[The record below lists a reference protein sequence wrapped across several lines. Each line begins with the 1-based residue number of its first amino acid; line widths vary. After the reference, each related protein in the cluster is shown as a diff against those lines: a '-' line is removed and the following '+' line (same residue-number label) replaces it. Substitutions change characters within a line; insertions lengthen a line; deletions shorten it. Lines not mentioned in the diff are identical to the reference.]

1 MRPSAEKN
9 RGRPV
14 RGRARRRRRA
24 GCTATAARSPSRW
37 TTAQSSAT
45 HSRIWNRRRARSP
58 SCRDPCSR
66 PRRGSPGPGTPA
78 ACARTAP
85 ASPFAPNRIPPPA
98 TALPARRA
106 SPSRPAGGRSPSL
119 RGNPGVNRAFVRPC
133 SIRWLIFAFIATDLQ
148 LHLSEILPPPRP
160 GPPTSSPWPGRGRG
174 GRAVGKRVAARP
186 VASHVADNTAQETS
200 MAELQDNLLPPTFNR
215 LAWSNLAAQ
224 FAEQIAL
231 AAAPIVA
238 VLLLGV
244 GEGQTGLL
252 QTALTLPFILFAIP
266 AGLLADRISRRWLM
280 AGSEALRAAALLGV
294 LLLIWLGLL
303 TLPLLALLGFIAV
316 CGTVAYSV
324 AAPALV
330 PSLVLPN
337 SLPAANARIELART
351 VAFASG
357 PALGGV
363 LVGWV
368 GAAPAFGFAA
378 ALSVSAVVLLSGI
391 YEPPREPAP
400 RRHPL
405 QEIKE
410 GAAFVLHHPLL
421 RPVFATQFIFNIA
434 SFLVLAVFVP
444 YAIRRLGLSASGVGT
459 TLAMYGVGMVV
470 GALAATRV
478 MKRLAFGTVIGLG
491 PVTGFVAAAVMA
503 LTTVIATPLL
513 AGLSFFLLGVG
524 PILWVISTTTLR
536 QSVTPPS
543 LLGRVSAINIMS
555 YGARPVGSA
564 LGAIVGGLYSAEAC
578 LYLAV
583 VIFGAQALVILMSPA
598 VSLARQPQMVGE
610 PVKALRAC

>member
-1 MRPSAEKN
+1 MSPD
-9 RGRPV
+9 
-14 RGRARRRRRA
+14 
-24 GCTATAARSPSRW
+24 AT
-37 TTAQSSAT
+37 
-45 HSRIWNRRRARSP
+45 
-58 SCRDPCSR
+58 
-66 PRRGSPGPGTPA
+66 PR
-78 ACARTAP
+78 
-85 ASPFAPNRIPPPA
+85 
-98 TALPARRA
+98 LPA
-106 SPSRPAGGRSPSL
+106 
-119 RGNPGVNRAFVRPC
+119 
-133 SIRWLIFAFIATDLQ
+133 
-148 LHLSEILPPPRP
+148 
-160 GPPTSSPWPGRGRG
+160 
-174 GRAVGKRVAARP
+174 
-186 VASHVADNTAQETS
+186 
-200 MAELQDNLLPPTFNR
+200 TFNR

-224 FAEQIAL
+224 SAEQIAL

-266 AGLLADRISRRWLM
+266 AGLLADRISRRWVM
-280 AGSEALRAAALLGV
+280 AGSEALRAAALAGI
-294 LLLIWLGLL
+294 LLLIWLGQM
-303 TLPLLALLGFIAV
+303 TLPLLSLLGFIAV

-330 PSLVLPN
+330 PSLV
-337 SLPAANARIELART
+337 SSEQLPAANARIELART

-378 ALSVSAVVLLSGI
+378 ALSVIAVVLLSGI
-391 YEPPREPAP
+391 YEPTRAPAP

-405 QEIKE
+405 QEIRE

-421 RPVFATQFIFNIA
+421 RPVFITQFIFNTA
-434 SFLVLAVFVP
+434 SFLLLAVFVP
-444 YAIRRLGLSASGVGT
+444 YAVRHLDLSATGVGV
-459 TLAMYGVGMVV
+459 TLGMYGVGMVV
-470 GALAATRV
+470 GALLATRI
-478 MKRLAFGTVIGLG
+478 MQRLAFGTVIGLG
-491 PVTGFVAAAVMA
+491 PVTGFVAAMVMA
-503 LTTVIATPLL
+503 LTTIVPMPWL

-555 YGARPVGSA
+555 YGARPLGSA

-578 LYLAV
+578 LYLAAI
-583 VIFGAQALVILMSPA
+583 IFGAQALVILLSPA
-598 VSLARQPQMVGE
+598 VSLARQPDMVGE
-610 PVKALRAC
+610 PARC

>member
-1 MRPSAEKN
+1 MPAN
-9 RGRPV
+9 R
-14 RGRARRRRRA
+14 
-24 GCTATAARSPSRW
+24 
-37 TTAQSSAT
+37 
-45 HSRIWNRRRARSP
+45 
-58 SCRDPCSR
+58 
-66 PRRGSPGPGTPA
+66 
-78 ACARTAP
+78 
-85 ASPFAPNRIPPPA
+85 
-98 TALPARRA
+98 
-106 SPSRPAGGRSPSL
+106 L
-119 RGNPGVNRAFVRPC
+119 RGNDAMP
-133 SIRWLIFAFIATDLQ
+133 ATD
-148 LHLSEILPPPRP
+148 
-160 GPPTSSPWPGRGRG
+160 
-174 GRAVGKRVAARP
+174 
-186 VASHVADNTAQETS
+186 TATH
-200 MAELQDNLLPPTFNR
+200 LPPTFNR

-224 FAEQIAL
+224 SAEQIAL

-238 VLLLGV
+238 VIMLGV

-266 AGLLADRISRRWLM
+266 AGLLADRISRAWLM
-280 AGSEALRAAALLGV
+280 AGSEGLRAAALLGI
-294 LLLIWLGLL
+294 LALIWFDLL
-303 TLPLLALLGFIAV
+303 TLPLLALLGFVAV

-330 PSLVLPN
+330 PSLVTPKL
-337 SLPAANARIELART
+337 LPAANARIELART

-378 ALSVSAVVLLSGI
+378 ALSVIAVVLLSGI
-391 YEPPREPAP
+391 YEPTRAPAP

-410 GAAFVLHHPLL
+410 GAVFVLRHPLL
-421 RPVFATQFIFNIA
+421 RPVFITQFIFNTA
-434 SFLVLAVFVP
+434 SFLLLAVFVP
-444 YAIRRLGLSASGVGT
+444 YAVRRLGLSATGVGT

-470 GALAATRV
+470 GALLATRV
-478 MKRLAFGTVIGLG
+478 MRRLPFGTVIGLG
-491 PVTGFVAAAVMA
+491 PVTGFAAAAVMA
-503 LTTVIATPLL
+503 LTTIIPSPAL

-564 LGAIVGGLYSAEAC
+564 LGALVGGLYSAEMC

-583 VIFGAQALVILMSPA
+583 AIFGVQALVILTSPA
-598 VSLARQPQMVGE
+598 VSLARQPDMVGDG
-610 PVKALRAC
+610 PAVLRACQRA